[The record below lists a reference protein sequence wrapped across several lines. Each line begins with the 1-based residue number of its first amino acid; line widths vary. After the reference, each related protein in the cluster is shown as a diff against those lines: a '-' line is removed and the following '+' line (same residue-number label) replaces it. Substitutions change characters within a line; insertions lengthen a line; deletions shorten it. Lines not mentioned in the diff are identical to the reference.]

1 MFVVNFN
8 KLLGKYIL
16 FSLSYDFIVL
26 SLFLISWR
34 VIRHECQNIVGVKIF
49 SVYELSLDTD
59 IRFKY

>member
-34 VIRHECQNIVGVKIF
+34 VIRYECLLDSVKIF